1 MLARFTP
8 NQTPFLVLKVPRAS
22 LLEDSLAFL
31 RSVPDSDLTK
41 ELKIEFVGEQGVDA
55 GGLKKEFFQLL
66 VPQLFDPVVGM
77 FSKTANEEVF
87 FNAACDWY
95 LDEYELAGY
104 WSVCSHP
111 TPSCSRCGYLWR
123 PIKSSAHNGDS
134 FEPSLS
140 DLQELDADLAKGL
153 KQLLAFDGDVENIF
167 CRTFEDD
174 DPAGLPGATIELMP
188 NGASTPVT
196 NDNREDYVNAL
207 CDYRLKE
214 AVRTQFDR
222 FAKGFWRVLGQ
233 SSIERVVEAEELRVM
248 VQGDEAPLD
257 WAALQDVCAYEGF
270 GEAVGDASPPPE
282 DGSGDGGD
290 SAAAAS
296 SSDSDSDASDSSGEP
311 LFGAVTEPRVA
322 DGDGDAATPDGGA
335 EAAAPGAHGTRTSP
349 RRSCGHGA
357 FDDAL
362 QRDFLM
368 FVTGSKT
375 APMGG
380 LGALRPPAHASFKVQ
395 RAGPDSDALP
405 TSHTCFNTLLL
416 PEYDPPQKVAKLLE
430 YAVREGHEGFA
441 LE

>member
-1 MLARFTP
+1 M
-8 NQTPFLVLKVPRAS
+8 
-22 LLEDSLAFL
+22 
-31 RSVPDSDLTK
+31 
-41 ELKIEFVGEQGVDA
+41 I
-55 GGLKKEFFQLL
+55 
-66 VPQLFDPVVGM
+66 
-77 FSKTANEEVF
+77 
-87 FNAACDWY
+87 
-95 LDEYELAGY
+95 
-104 WSVCSHP
+104 
-111 TPSCSRCGYLWR
+111 
-123 PIKSSAHNGDS
+123 
-134 FEPSLS
+134 
-140 DLQELDADLAKGL
+140 
-153 KQLLAFDGDVENIF
+153 
-167 CRTFEDD
+167 
-174 DPAGLPGATIELMP
+174 P
-188 NGASTPVT
+188 NGASTNVT
-196 NDNREDYVNAL
+196 SENREDYVNAL

-270 GEAVGDASPPPE
+270 GEIHGEESDGAE
-282 DGSGDGGD
+282 D
-290 SAAAAS
+290 
-296 SSDSDSDASDSSGEP
+296 SSDSDATSDSSGDGP

-322 DGDGDAATPDGGA
+322 DGDGAASTPAEGNGSGAAATPDGGTA
-335 EAAAPGAHGTRTSP
+335 ADAAAAARRARNP
-349 RRSCGHGA
+349 RDVPVVKALWAAVSA

-380 LGALRPPAHASFKVQ
+380 LGALRPPAHASFKIQ

-416 PEYDPPQKVAKLLE
+416 PEYDPPSKVAKLLE

>member
-1 MLARFTP
+1 MISTHR
-8 NQTPFLVLKVPRAS
+8 
-22 LLEDSLAFL
+22 
-31 RSVPDSDLTK
+31 
-41 ELKIEFVGEQGVDA
+41 FVGEQGVDA

-95 LDEYELAGY
+95 LDEYELAGLLVGLAVY
-104 WSVCSHP
+104 NSVVLEVRLPVVAYKKLLYAGAH
-111 TPSCSRCGYLWR
+111 TPE
-123 PIKSSAHNGDS
+123 
-134 FEPSLS
+134 FEPSLA
-140 DLQELDADLAKGL
+140 DLAELDGDLAKGL
-153 KQLLAFDGDVENIF
+153 RQLLAFDGDVENIF

-188 NGASTPVT
+188 NGASTNVT
-196 NDNREDYVNAL
+196 SENREDYVNAL
-207 CDYRLKE
+207 CDYRLRE
-214 AVRTQFDR
+214 AVRVQFDR

-270 GEAVGDASPPPE
+270 GEAVGGADEAATPPVN
-282 DGSGDGGD
+282 DDM
-290 SAAAAS
+290 SADVEG
-296 SSDSDSDASDSSGEP
+296 SSDPDASDSSGEP

-322 DGDGDAATPDGGA
+322 DGDGDAATPEGGDESPGGATEGAGAAADGGA
-335 EAAAPGAHGTRTSP
+335 DAAADGADADAAAAARRARNP
-349 RRSCGHGA
+349 RDVPVVKALWAAVAA

>member
-1 MLARFTP
+1 M
-8 NQTPFLVLKVPRAS
+8 
-22 LLEDSLAFL
+22 
-31 RSVPDSDLTK
+31 
-41 ELKIEFVGEQGVDA
+41 GEQGVDA

-77 FSKTANEEVF
+77 FSMTAHEEVF

-95 LDEYELAGY
+95 LDEYELAGLLVGLAVY
-104 WSVCSHP
+104 NSVVLEVRLP
-111 TPSCSRCGYLWR
+111 VVAYKKLL
-123 PIKSSAHNGDS
+123 AHNGDS

-140 DLQELDADLAKGL
+140 DLAELDGDLAKGL
-153 KQLLAFDGDVENIF
+153 KQLLSFDGDVENTF

-174 DPAGLPGATIELMP
+174 DPAGLQGSTVELVP
-188 NGASTPVT
+188 DGSNTPVT

-214 AVRTQFDR
+214 AVRVQFDR
-222 FAKGFWRVLGQ
+222 FAKGFWRVMGQ
-233 SSIERVVEAEELRVM
+233 SSIERVVEAEELKVM

-270 GEAVGDASPPPE
+270 GEVHGEEGDDA
-282 DGSGDGGD
+282 GGDGAED
-290 SAAAAS
+290 S
-296 SSDSDSDASDSSGEP
+296 SDSDASDSSGGEP
-311 LFGAVTEPRVA
+311 LFGAVTQPRVA
-322 DGDGDAATPDGGA
+322 TPAEGDGSGAAATPEGGDESPGGA
-335 EAAAPGAHGTRTSP
+335 TEGVAAAAATRQKRNP
-349 RRSCGHGA
+349 RDVPVVKALWAAVAA
-357 FDDAL
+357 FDETL

-380 LGALRPPAHASFKVQ
+380 LGALRPPAHASFKIQ

>member
-1 MLARFTP
+1 M
-8 NQTPFLVLKVPRAS
+8 
-22 LLEDSLAFL
+22 
-31 RSVPDSDLTK
+31 
-41 ELKIEFVGEQGVDA
+41 
-55 GGLKKEFFQLL
+55 

-77 FSKTANEEVF
+77 FSKTAHEEVF

-95 LDEYELAGY
+95 LDEYELAGLLVGLAVY
-104 WSVCSHP
+104 NSVVLEVRLP
-111 TPSCSRCGYLWR
+111 VVAYKKLLV
-123 PIKSSAHNGDS
+123 HNGDS

-140 DLQELDADLAKGL
+140 DLAELDADLAKGL
-153 KQLLAFDGDVENIF
+153 KQLLAFDGDVENTF

-188 NGASTPVT
+188 NGASTNVT
-196 NDNREDYVNAL
+196 SENREDYVHAL

-214 AVRTQFDR
+214 AVRVQFDR

-270 GEAVGDASPPPE
+270 GEAVGGADDAATPPVNDDMSADVE
-282 DGSGDGGD
+282 GS
-290 SAAAAS
+290 
-296 SSDSDSDASDSSGEP
+296 SDSDASDSSGEP
-311 LFGAVTEPRVA
+311 LFGAVTEPRVIDNA
-322 DGDGDAATPDGGA
+322 GDAPTPDGGA
-335 EAAAPGAHGTRTSP
+335 EAAAARRAARNP
-349 RRSCGHGA
+349 RDVPVVKALWAAVAA

-380 LGALRPPAHASFKVQ
+380 LGALRPPAHASFKIQ

-416 PEYDPPQKVAKLLE
+416 PEYDPPSKVAKLLE

>member
-1 MLARFTP
+1 MRAQLSGEGVP
-8 NQTPFLVLKVPRAS
+8 YLVLEVPRTS

-31 RSVPDSDLTK
+31 RSVPDADLTK
-41 ELKIEFVGEQGVDA
+41 ELKIKFKGEQGVDA

-77 FSKTANEEVF
+77 FSRTAHEEVF

-95 LDEYELAGY
+95 LDEYELAGLLVGLAVY
-104 WSVCSHP
+104 NSVVLEVRLPVVAYKKLLYAGAH
-111 TPSCSRCGYLWR
+111 TPE
-123 PIKSSAHNGDS
+123 
-134 FEPSLS
+134 FEPTLS
-140 DLQELDADLAKGL
+140 DLGQLDAGLAKGL
-153 KQLLAFDGDVENIF
+153 RSLLTYDPPTDVEAVF

-174 DPAGLPGATIELMP
+174 DPNSAPGAGDMVELALD
-188 NGASTPVT
+188 GAQTPVT
-196 NDNREDYVNAL
+196 GENREDYVAAL
-207 CDYRLKE
+207 CDYRLKT
-214 AVRTQFDR
+214 AVATQFDR
-222 FAKGFWRVLGQ
+222 FAEGFWRVLGQ

-257 WAALQDVCAYEGF
+257 WEVLQGVCAYEGF
-270 GEAVGDASPPPE
+270 GESAPAGGDGNATADGEPAGDA
-282 DGSGDGGD
+282 GSGESMPPGGD
-290 SAAAAS
+290 DEA
-296 SSDSDSDASDSSGEP
+296 
-311 LFGAVTEPRVA
+311 
-322 DGDGDAATPDGGA
+322 PDGTGA
-335 EAAAPGAHGTRTSP
+335 SPLRRNSSHSHSHSEVPVIKALWAAVAS
-349 RRSCGHGA
+349 

-380 LGALRPPAHASFKVQ
+380 LGALRPPAHSSFKVQ
-395 RAGPDSDALP
+395 RDGPDSNRMP

-416 PEYDPPQKVAKLLE
+416 PEYDPPSKLAKILE